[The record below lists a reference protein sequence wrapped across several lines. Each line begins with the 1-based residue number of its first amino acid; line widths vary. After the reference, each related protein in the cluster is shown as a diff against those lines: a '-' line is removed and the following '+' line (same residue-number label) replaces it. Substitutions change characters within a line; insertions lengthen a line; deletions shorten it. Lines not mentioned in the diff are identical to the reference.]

1 MSDRDWA
8 DHLARRDVVSVETS
22 GEDGSSSRAV
32 PSFATSAKPV
42 QAFAAFVEGEL
53 KAKRR
58 VVLAGGDK
66 DLRALSRR
74 VREAV
79 GLEPTVA
86 ANWAAVAAAQ
96 PGAVLALPLDLDGG
110 FVDEEAGVTVVTA
123 VDLFGSRAR
132 GGSEASRPC
141 RRSPDDAE
149 FGIGDAVIHL
159 DRGMGVLQGLESVET
174 EVSAAVD
181 TIRLAY
187 ADDDTLMAP
196 VDELDR
202 IWRYGAGDAV
212 ALDRLDGEAW
222 PKRRARI
229 EGEIAETA
237 RRLVALTREREA
249 RSAPKLIA
257 PSQRLRALRR
267 PLPVL
272 GNPRSAARHRRR
284 ARRPCLGTSDG
295 PPGLR
300 RCRLRQDRGGACA
313 PPRPSRSPASR
324 SRSWRRP
331 PCWCASICRR
341 SGAASPGSAS
351 RSGTCPAWCSPPRR
365 RAVKAGLADG
375 TVDIVI
381 GTHALTGQGR
391 RASRISASSSSTR
404 SSASA
409 LPISASCATSRAD
422 VHVLTLTATPIPRTL
437 QAAMLGLQDLSVIA
451 TPPAQRRP
459 IRTIV
464 AAVRRSHR
472 CDRRSCASGAAAA
485 RASWSA
491 RASRTSSRWRSASPT
506 LVPELAGPRRPRQDA
521 GGRDRRR
528 HGSLRRWGRA
538 TCSSP
543 PTSSRAA
550 STCRAPTR
558 CWSGAP
564 TASASRSCTSCA
576 VASAAA
582 ACAASAI

>member
-58 VVLAGGDK
+58 VALAGGDK

-86 ANWAAVAAAQ
+86 ANWAAVAGAQ

-132 GGSEASRPC
+132 GVANHHALQAI
-141 RRSPDDAE
+141 PDDAE

-222 PKRRARI
+222 PKRRA
-229 EGEIAETA
+229 
-237 RRLVALTREREA
+237 
-249 RSAPKLIA
+249 K
-257 PSQRLRALRR
+257 
-267 PLPVL
+267 
-272 GNPRSAARHRRR
+272 
-284 ARRPCLGTSDG
+284 
-295 PPGLR
+295 
-300 RCRLRQDRGGACA
+300 
-313 PPRPSRSPASR
+313 
-324 SRSWRRP
+324 
-331 PCWCASICRR
+331 
-341 SGAASPGSAS
+341 
-351 RSGTCPAWCSPPRR
+351 
-365 RAVKAGLADG
+365 
-375 TVDIVI
+375 
-381 GTHALTGQGR
+381 
-391 RASRISASSSSTR
+391 
-404 SSASA
+404 
-409 LPISASCATSRAD
+409 
-422 VHVLTLTATPIPRTL
+422 
-437 QAAMLGLQDLSVIA
+437 
-451 TPPAQRRP
+451 
-459 IRTIV
+459 
-464 AAVRRSHR
+464 
-472 CDRRSCASGAAAA
+472 
-485 RASWSA
+485 
-491 RASRTSSRWRSASPT
+491 
-506 LVPELAGPRRPRQDA
+506 
-521 GGRDRRR
+521 DRRR
-528 HGSLRRWGRA
+528 RSPRRHSG
-538 TCSSP
+538 
-543 PTSSRAA
+543 SSR
-550 STCRAPTR
+550 
-558 CWSGAP
+558 
-564 TASASRSCTSCA
+564 
-576 VASAAA
+576 
-582 ACAASAI
+582 